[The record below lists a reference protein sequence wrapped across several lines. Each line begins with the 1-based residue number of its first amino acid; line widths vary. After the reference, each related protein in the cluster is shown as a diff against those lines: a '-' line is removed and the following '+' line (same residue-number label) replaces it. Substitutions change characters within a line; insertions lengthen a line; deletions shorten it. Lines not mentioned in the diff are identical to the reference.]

1 MEKYTQILSSLNANQ
16 KIDFLEKALVN
27 SKDLQSQFIKYFTN
41 NQENKVSISI
51 NFNEK
56 VIEMAN
62 EYQETLQELDL
73 EEPDY
78 DRWHNRN
85 DRYYEDWE
93 IGQEAVEEEVDELFD
108 TFKTDMLT
116 QISQGNIEMAMAQIT
131 GLLIAC
137 YEADVDDPYDN
148 LGDPQDYFV
157 RCLQAVGKELEVEI
171 NRTILNATSV
181 SETIRDTMLCFI
193 TGEANQFSTDIHD
206 LVMTALLCN
215 NSESCVAIYE
225 DCRQNKDYIELF
237 PNTYIQATRTA
248 NTESWVSEA
257 EKICIL
263 NVGVAIE
270 LLEYQSSV
278 DKIGFHKN
286 AKLLFPLFQSNL
298 VNLVA
303 NVMDDDY
310 DTEFS
315 KMVLIYKTNSQRQ
328 IDDYKRLASLFPHNE
343 KIRYIETF
351 RNSYS
356 YEFYIH
362 ILEVEEMHHEILEY
376 SKGYDGY
383 LSNMANIMRSI
394 INKYPSECFEISKPK
409 IVVSLEKNM
418 GRNYY
423 HEVAALLKF
432 LLTSTCN
439 TIPVYDLIDEI
450 CTLYARR
457 PALRDEL
464 KQVGLL
470 KR

>member
-248 NTESWVSEA
+248 NTESWE
-257 EKICIL
+257 
-263 NVGVAIE
+263 
-270 LLEYQSSV
+270 
-278 DKIGFHKN
+278 IGRAH
-286 AKLLFPLFQSNL
+286 
-298 VNLVA
+298 V
-303 NVMDDDY
+303 
-310 DTEFS
+310 
-315 KMVLIYKTNSQRQ
+315 
-328 IDDYKRLASLFPHNE
+328 
-343 KIRYIETF
+343 
-351 RNSYS
+351 
-356 YEFYIH
+356 
-362 ILEVEEMHHEILEY
+362 
-376 SKGYDGY
+376 
-383 LSNMANIMRSI
+383 
-394 INKYPSECFEISKPK
+394 
-409 IVVSLEKNM
+409 
-418 GRNYY
+418 
-423 HEVAALLKF
+423 
-432 LLTSTCN
+432 
-439 TIPVYDLIDEI
+439 
-450 CTLYARR
+450 
-457 PALRDEL
+457 
-464 KQVGLL
+464 
-470 KR
+470 